1 MEQGQ
6 TCRNIL
12 YLYVITIFFSVNFH
26 DGSHFV
32 RKTACSDQNL
42 CNNPHMASQAE
53 SPRIIPRLDR
63 RRLVVA
69 TVVGALILLVA
80 ALGLTQWAAGHAR
93 AQADAEARQNAR
105 AHASL
110 LESELQK
117 FRLLPRVLTE
127 FPDVRLAL
135 AENSAAASRRL
146 DQELEQL
153 AARTDAAVIYVID
166 ADGMTIAASNWK
178 AKTSFVGQNYRFRP
192 YFRGAMQRG
201 EAELFALGTV
211 SGRPGLFLARR
222 VDVDGR
228 PLGVI
233 VVKVEFDKLEAKWAD
248 SSATTLVTDNA
259 DIVIMTSQPAWRFRS
274 FGPIAP
280 TAQKRLRDT
289 RSYGDATL
297 APLSIRHTDGDL
309 RIADAGRDGLYRE
322 AAQRVSLPDGTLHVL
337 QPAQPARDGANAT
350 ARVLF
355 LILLIFVGATI
366 LALLRLVERQALRHA
381 AHAALERE
389 VAART
394 QDLRDANAELQQAA
408 ERQADTDRRYRA
420 AREELAQASRLG
432 SIGQIT
438 AGVAHE
444 INQPLAAIRSF
455 AENSLRYLER
465 EQPDKARGNLDTI
478 VELTARVGAITNELR
493 NFARRKP
500 TPLGPVALQSAIEGT
515 SLLIGDRLRAQGIAL
530 DIDVENPAQRVH
542 ADRVRLEQV
551 LVNLLQNAADAVQGV
566 DGPRIALRAHGSD
579 PVCIDIC
586 DNGPGVPAD
595 LLPQLFTPFITGRP
609 DGLGLGLAIAS
620 DIMGEFGG
628 TLTLIPSPLGGA
640 GFRLTLRPA

>member
-1 MEQGQ
+1 
-6 TCRNIL
+6 
-12 YLYVITIFFSVNFH
+12 
-26 DGSHFV
+26 
-32 RKTACSDQNL
+32 
-42 CNNPHMASQAE
+42 MASQAE
-53 SPRIIPRLDR
+53 SPRIIHRLDR

-93 AQADAEARQNAR
+93 AQADAEAQQNAR

-146 DQELEQL
+146 DRELEQL
-153 AARTDAAVIYVID
+153 AARTDAAVIYVIG

-178 AKTSFVGQNYRFRP
+178 ARTSFVGQDYRFRP

-201 EAELFALGTV
+201 AAELFALGTV

-222 VDVDGR
+222 VDVGGR
-228 PLGVI
+228 ALGVI

-248 SSATTLVTDNA
+248 SPATTLVTDDA
-259 DIVIMTSQPAWRFRS
+259 GIIIMTSQPAWRFRS
-274 FGPIAP
+274 FGPISAA
-280 TAQKRLRDT
+280 AQKRLRDT

-297 APLSIRHTDGDL
+297 APLSIRHGDGDI
-309 RIADAGRDGLYRE
+309 RISAGVRDGLYRQ

-337 QPAQPARDGANAT
+337 QPTAPARDGANAT
-350 ARVLF
+350 ARLIFLVL
-355 LILLIFVGATI
+355 LILVGATI
-366 LALLRLVERQALRHA
+366 LALLRLVERQALRQA
-381 AHAALERE
+381 AHEALERE

-394 QDLRDANAELQQAA
+394 QDLRGANAELQQAA
-408 ERQADTDRRYRA
+408 ERQAEMDHRYRA

-444 INQPLAAIRSF
+444 INQPIAAIRTF

-515 SLLIGDRLRAQGIAL
+515 NLLIGDRLRGQGIAL
-530 DIDVENPAQRVH
+530 DIAVENPAQRVH

-551 LVNLLQNAADAVQGV
+551 LVNLLQNAAEAVHGV
-566 DGPRIALRAHGSD
+566 ESPHIAFRTHGSD
-579 PVCIDIC
+579 PVHIDIC
-586 DNGPGVPAD
+586 DNGSGVPAD
-595 LLPQLFTPFITGRP
+595 LLPQLFTPFVTGRP

-628 TLTLIPSPLGGA
+628 TLTLIASPLGGA

>member
-1 MEQGQ
+1 
-6 TCRNIL
+6 
-12 YLYVITIFFSVNFH
+12 
-26 DGSHFV
+26 
-32 RKTACSDQNL
+32 
-42 CNNPHMASQAE
+42 MASKTE
-53 SPRIIPRLDR
+53 SHRILPRLDR
-63 RRLVVA
+63 RRL
-69 TVVGALILLVA
+69 LVA
-80 ALGLTQWAAGHAR
+80 AIAGALVLLGAAFGLSKWAAGHAR
-93 AQADAEARQNAR
+93 AQADLEARQNAR
-105 AHASL
+105 THASL

-127 FPDVRLAL
+127 FPDVRSAL
-135 AENSAAASRRL
+135 ADKSAAASRRL
-146 DQELEQL
+146 DHELEQL

-166 ADGMTIAASNWK
+166 AGGMTLAASNWR
-178 AKTSFVGQNYRFRP
+178 AATSFVGQNYRFRP

-211 SGRPGLFLARR
+211 SGRPGLYLARR
-222 VDVDGR
+222 VDVAGR
-228 PLGVI
+228 QLGVI
-233 VVKVEFDKLEAKWAD
+233 VVKVEFDKLESRWAD
-248 SSATTLVTDNA
+248 SAATTLVTDA
-259 DIVIMTSQPAWRFRS
+259 AGIVVMTSEPRWRFRS
-274 FGPIAP
+274 FTPLSAE
-280 TAQKRLRDT
+280 AQRRLRAT
-289 RSYGDATL
+289 RSYGEGRL
-297 APLSIRHTDGDL
+297 APLPARRIDGDL
-309 RIADAGRDGLYRE
+309 DIDAQLFRQVE
-322 AAQRVSLPDGTLHVL
+322 ERVSLPGSTLRLL
-337 QPAQPARDGANAT
+337 QPAQPARDSANAT

-355 LILLIFVGATI
+355 LILLILVGAAI
-366 LALLRLVERQALRHA
+366 LALLRLVERQALRQA
-381 AHAALERE
+381 AHEALEHE

-408 ERQADTDRRYRA
+408 TRQAETDRRYRA
-420 AREELAQASRLG
+420 AREDLAQANRLG

-500 TPLGPVALQSAIEGT
+500 TPLGPVPLQSAIEGT
-515 SLLIGDRLRAQGIAL
+515 SLLIGDRLRLQGIAL
-530 DIDVENPAQRVH
+530 DIEVENPAQNVH

-551 LVNLLQNAADAVQGV
+551 LVNLLQNAAEAVQDV
-566 DGPRIALRAHGSD
+566 KDPHIALRAHGSD
-579 PVCIDIC
+579 PVHIDIG

-595 LLPQLFTPFITGRP
+595 LLPQLFTPFVTGRP

-640 GFRLTLRPA
+640 GFRLTLRAA

>member
-1 MEQGQ
+1 
-6 TCRNIL
+6 
-12 YLYVITIFFSVNFH
+12 
-26 DGSHFV
+26 
-32 RKTACSDQNL
+32 
-42 CNNPHMASQAE
+42 MASQPD
-53 SPRIIPRLDR
+53 SHRILPRLDR
-63 RRLVVA
+63 RRLLFA
-69 TVVGALILLVA
+69 SIAAALILLIA
-80 ALGLTQWAAGHAR
+80 ALGLSQWAAGHAR
-93 AQADAEARQNAR
+93 TRTDADARQNAR

-135 AENSAAASRRL
+135 ADKSAAASRRL
-146 DQELEQL
+146 DRELEQL
-153 AARTDAAVIYVID
+153 AARTDAAVIYVIG
-166 ADGMTIAASNWK
+166 ADGTTIAASNWQ
-178 AKTSFVGQNYRFRP
+178 APTSFVGQDYRFRP

-222 VDVDGR
+222 VDVGGR
-228 PLGVI
+228 SLGVI

-248 SSATTLVTDNA
+248 SPATTLVTDDA
-259 DIVIMTSQPAWRFRS
+259 GIVIMTSEPAWRFRS
-274 FGPIAP
+274 FGPISPA
-280 TAQKRLRDT
+280 TQQRLRGT

-297 APLSIRHTDGDL
+297 APLSVRQPDGDL
-309 RIADAGRDGLYRE
+309 RIADKRSATLYRQ
-322 AAQRVSLPDGTLHVL
+322 AVQRVSLPDSQLRVL

-350 ARVLF
+350 ARVIF
-355 LILLIFVGATI
+355 LILLILVGAAI
-366 LALLRLVERQALRHA
+366 LTLLRLVERQALRQA
-381 AHAALERE
+381 AHVALERE

-408 ERQADTDRRYRA
+408 ERQAETDRRFRE

-444 INQPLAAIRSF
+444 INQPIAAIRTF

-465 EQPDKARGNLDTI
+465 AQPEKARSNLGTI

-500 TPLGPVALQSAIEGT
+500 TPLGPVMVQSAIEGT
-515 SLLIGDRLRAQGIAL
+515 NLLIGDRLRTQGIAF
-530 DIDVENPAQRVH
+530 DIVVEDPARAVH

-551 LVNLLQNAADAVQGV
+551 LVNLLQNAADALQGV
-566 DGPRIALRAHGSD
+566 DAPRIALRAYGAD
-579 PVCIDIC
+579 PVYIDIC
-586 DNGPGVPAD
+586 DSGPGVAAD
-595 LLPQLFTPFITGRP
+595 LLPQLFTPFVTGRP

-628 TLTLIPSPLGGA
+628 TLTLVPSPLGGA

>member
-1 MEQGQ
+1 MVPP
-6 TCRNIL
+6 T
-12 YLYVITIFFSVNFH
+12 
-26 DGSHFV
+26 D
-32 RKTACSDQNL
+32 
-42 CNNPHMASQAE
+42 SQ
-53 SPRIIPRLDR
+53 PLLHRLDR
-63 RRLVVA
+63 RRLLIA
-69 TVVGALILLVA
+69 TIIGVLILLVA
-80 ALGLTQWAAGHAR
+80 AFGLSRWAAGHAG
-93 AQADAEARQNAR
+93 AQADVEARQNAR

-117 FRLLPRVLTE
+117 FRLLPRVLSE

-135 AENSAAASRRL
+135 ADKSAAASRRL
-146 DQELEQL
+146 DAELAQL
-153 AARTDAAVIYVID
+153 AARTDAAVIYVIG
-166 ADGMTIAASNWK
+166 ADGTTIAASNWR
-178 AKTSFVGQNYRFRP
+178 AETSFVGQNYRFRP
-192 YFRGAMQRG
+192 YFRGAMRRG

-222 VDVDGR
+222 VDADGQ

-248 SSATTLVTDNA
+248 SPAMTLVTDDA
-259 DIVIMTSQPAWRFRS
+259 GIIIMTSQPAWRFRS
-274 FGPIAP
+274 FGPIS
-280 TAQKRLRDT
+280 TSVRQRLRDT

-297 APLSIRHTDGDL
+297 LPVSIRGTDGDV
-309 RIADAGRDGLYRE
+309 RVTAGGREQLYRQ
-322 AAQRVSLPDGTLHVL
+322 AVQRVSLPESRLHVL

-350 ARVLF
+350 ARVIF
-355 LILLIFVGATI
+355 LILLILVGAAIVTM
-366 LALLRLVERQALRHA
+366 LRLVERQALRAA
-381 AHAALERE
+381 AHEALERE

-394 QDLRDANAELQQAA
+394 HDLRGANAELQQAA
-408 ERQADTDRRYRA
+408 ERQAETDRRYRA
-420 AREELAQASRLG
+420 AREDLAQANRLG

-444 INQPLAAIRSF
+444 INQPLAAIRTF

-465 EQPDKARGNLDTI
+465 AEPDKARGNLDTI

-500 TPLGPVALQSAIEGT
+500 TALGPVPLQSAIDGT
-515 SLLIGDRLRAQGIAL
+515 SLLIGDRLRTQGIAL
-530 DIDVENPAQRVH
+530 DIVVDDPAIAVH

-551 LVNLLQNAADAVQGV
+551 LVNLLQNAGEAVQ
-566 DGPRIALRAHGSD
+566 DGEDPRIALRAHGRD
-579 PVCIDIC
+579 PVHIDIC

-595 LLPQLFTPFITGRP
+595 LLPQLFTPFVTGRP

-628 TLTLIPSPLGGA
+628 TLTLIPSSLGGA
-640 GFRLTLRPA
+640 GFRLTLRLA